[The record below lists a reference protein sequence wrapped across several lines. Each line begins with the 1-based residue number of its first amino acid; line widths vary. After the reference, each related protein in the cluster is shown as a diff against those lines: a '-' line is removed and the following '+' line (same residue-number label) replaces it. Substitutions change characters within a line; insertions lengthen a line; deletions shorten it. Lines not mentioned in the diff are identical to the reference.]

1 MNKKNNVFIILLL
14 VVSLLSGCSIPLEEE
29 EIQFIKEEEFIQYI
43 KANDVGVTPK
53 DIEDINIDDF
63 IKTWYLTNENIKD
76 RVLSNLLNDYLENNE
91 WQDNEKFIE
100 PYLAYELRKVDSS
113 DEEYEEFVQH
123 LTLAIEQ
130 NLWIINSTGRG
141 SYSIILKDREYISY
155 NVGQTKDLYLST
167 ENNETGKLKVIE
179 GNIERDEP
187 ARLDFGYFE
196 FAMRNHSPHFYYSR
210 CQKYI
215 LYFDKGTHLI
225 EHFEIIKA
233 FCNAE

>member
-141 SYSIILKDREYISY
+141 S
-155 NVGQTKDLYLST
+155 
-167 ENNETGKLKVIE
+167 
-179 GNIERDEP
+179 
-187 ARLDFGYFE
+187 
-196 FAMRNHSPHFYYSR
+196 
-210 CQKYI
+210 
-215 LYFDKGTHLI
+215 
-225 EHFEIIKA
+225 
-233 FCNAE
+233 